1 MYFVFGVKGAL
12 FVSLVSRPHVLSPV
26 QSLYP
31 GLDICS
37 VSCLIVAVVLT
48 EEQTK
53 NGFDVLM
60 NTSAVTLCKHSFWTY
75 QFQSRLLWTPGKV
88 VRLPLC
94 NEKPSNRD
102 KFPFFTYLQT
112 VPRLNN
118 ELYLLSM
125 RKILLKPDPLSR
137 KGYSCTSIKRG
148 SHSLN
153 ATRALDCW
161 TNSQLVLVYYTMP

>member
-1 MYFVFGVKGAL
+1 MSVPTSGCAAAAPAWVMLLVTIPCCHLQIVCHIFLIFSKFQPMLKMCFVFGVKGAL

-60 NTSAVTLCKHSFWTY
+60 NTGTVILCNHSFWTY

-94 NEKPSNRD
+94 NEKPSAGD
-102 KFPFFTYLQT
+102 KFSKL
-112 VPRLNN
+112 V
-118 ELYLLSM
+118 
-125 RKILLKPDPLSR
+125 
-137 KGYSCTSIKRG
+137 
-148 SHSLN
+148 SHML
-153 ATRALDCW
+153 ATR
-161 TNSQLVLVYYTMP
+161 T

>member
-1 MYFVFGVKGAL
+1 MAVYICIAPIAEKSCTSQSNVGSHLRLCCCCPCLGHVTCHNTVLSPPNSMQHFFDFFKIPMLKMCFVFGVKGAL

-75 QFQSRLLWTPGKV
+75 QFQSRLL
-88 VRLPLC
+88 
-94 NEKPSNRD
+94 
-102 KFPFFTYLQT
+102 
-112 VPRLNN
+112 
-118 ELYLLSM
+118 
-125 RKILLKPDPLSR
+125 
-137 KGYSCTSIKRG
+137 
-148 SHSLN
+148 
-153 ATRALDCW
+153 
-161 TNSQLVLVYYTMP
+161 

>member
-1 MYFVFGVKGAL
+1 MLLVTIPCCHLQIVCHNFFWFFQNSISLWLLKMSFVFGVKGAL

-102 KFPFFTYLQT
+102 KFHALVFSHNCTKIK
-112 VPRLNN
+112 
-118 ELYLLSM
+118 LLALLLLM
-125 RKILLKPDPLSR
+125 RKIQLISF
-137 KGYSCTSIKRG
+137 IKRTQ
-148 SHSLN
+148 S
-153 ATRALDCW
+153 TF
-161 TNSQLVLVYYTMP
+161 

>member
-1 MYFVFGVKGAL
+1 MLLVTIPCCHLQIVCHNFFWFFQNSISLWLLKMSFVFGVKGAL

-125 RKILLKPDPLSR
+125 RKILLKP
-137 KGYSCTSIKRG
+137 
-148 SHSLN
+148 
-153 ATRALDCW
+153 TRS
-161 TNSQLVLVYYTMP
+161 TF